1 MTSIHQLD
9 VAPLFRYLTDTNRL
23 PPSTYLGT
31 AQFGTETFHTD
42 GKSVTFDAKGLGLMM
57 IQAPT
62 SPLTEESGIPE
73 MRPRWHWALVYA
85 AVGLIFLL

>member
-42 GKSVTFDAKGLGLMM
+42 GKNVTFDAKGLGIT
-57 IQAPT
+57 IQSLSP
-62 SPLTEESGIPE
+62 PLTKESGISE
-73 MRPRWHWALVYA
+73 MRPRWHWVLVQA
-85 AVGLIFLL
+85 AIGLIFLL